1 MPAVSLGKALDRS
14 HSDAAEIV
22 TATDAGL
29 LFRQHR
35 SWLQSFLA
43 RRFGA
48 ELAEDLVQEAFSRC
62 ARVSGAISNPRALLA
77 TLARRAAADQF
88 RRERAPETVGVAE
101 PEGGYLPDQLE
112 RVLVQQ
118 LVRELPPKVREVYLL
133 VRVVGLTYAEAA
145 ERCGISVKRVEA
157 RMTEAHKRFAAL
169 MRD

>member
-1 MPAVSLGKALDRS
+1 MAEPANRAGAVEPATLSPQVEHLYRS
-14 HSDAAEIV
+14 YRGWIV
-22 TATDAGL
+22 
-29 LFRQHR
+29 
-35 SWLQSFLA
+35 SFLA
-43 RRFGA
+43 RRFGSDG
-48 ELAEDLVQEAFSRC
+48 AEDLAQEVFVRSLG
-62 ARVSGAISNPRALLA
+62 VGAISNPRALLA

-88 RRERAPETVGVAE
+88 RRERGPETVELAE
-101 PEGGYLPDQLE
+101 PERGYLPDQLE